1 VLPLDFGM
9 PCHYPGGSLI
19 REIPMASKPLV
30 SGNPAGVIKLPEPR
44 QDSKTSVESALR
56 RRRSVREFRKESL
69 TLAEV
74 SQLLWAAQG
83 ITDPEGKRTAPSAG
97 ALYPLE
103 VFLVAGGQD
112 ELPAGVYRYR
122 PQGHDLI
129 PVVQGD
135 RRAKLAAAAL
145 EQDWL
150 NDAPATI
157 VIAAVYER
165 TVRKYKQ
172 RAERY
177 VHMEVGHVAQN
188 VHLQAV
194 ALELGTVVVGAF
206 DDAEVKRVLTLAAN
220 EEPLCLMPAGKP
232 RS

>member
-1 VLPLDFGM
+1 
-9 PCHYPGGSLI
+9 
-19 REIPMASKPLV
+19 MAGKPLI
-30 SGNPAGVIKLPEPR
+30 SDSPAGVIKLPEPR
-44 QDSKTSVESALR
+44 QDSGISFESALR

-74 SQLLWAAQG
+74 SQLLWSAQG

-103 VFLVAGGQD
+103 VFLAAGGQD

-122 PQGHDLI
+122 SPGHDLI

-135 RRAKLAAAAL
+135 RRAKLAAAVL

-150 NDAPATI
+150 NDAPVTI

-165 TVRKYKQ
+165 TLRKYKQ

-177 VHMEVGHVAQN
+177 VHMEVGHAAQN

-194 ALELGTVVVGAF
+194 ALDLGTVVVGAF
-206 DDAEVKRVLTLAAN
+206 DDAGVKGVLTLAVN
-220 EEPLCLMPAGKP
+220 EQPLCLMPVGKP